1 MAFIESLGPI
11 QYPLLIAVL
20 LVLVQIVRSIAELAR
35 SDGPGSPLRTHSIL
49 VLGVLG
55 ACVGVL
61 GSLIGVRVVADAMT
75 KAGAP
80 TGPTA
85 WSGVGVALGP
95 SVVGFSVLG
104 VAAVVWLALQYVAG
118 RRS

>member
-1 MAFIESLGPI
+1 MSFIESLGPI
-11 QYPLLIAVL
+11 QFPLWIVVL
-20 LVLVQIVRSIAELAR
+20 FMLVQIMRSIADLVR
-35 SDGPGSPLRTHSIL
+35 SDGTGSTLRTHSIL

-61 GSLIGVRVVADAMT
+61 GSLIGMRVVADAVAS
-75 KAGAP
+75 AGTLTA
-80 TGPTA
+80 PTA

-95 SVVGFSVLG
+95 SVVGFFLLG
-104 VAAVVWLALQYVAG
+104 VAAVVWLGLQYVAG